1 MNEPKTKPRALQVRD
16 HVSRRVVDLQR
27 RLLDR
32 KSGSLAVAQLAQL
45 RRCSL
50 DDPADSPDIWDLTL
64 GELPID
70 LVGRGDQPSR
80 GESAVHA
87 SIVLFALHQ
96 QSQDKPMHRS
106 GVGFGQAVRAL
117 AKARGGEGP
126 DKSTIQRFQQVGLA
140 STATGR
146 YTQLRSLVSLFRAD
160 EIALDYGRL
169 AADLYRL
176 SDPQQATSVLLQWG
190 RDLHS
195 NPKSAPSGETE

>member
-1 MNEPKTKPRALQVRD
+1 M
-16 HVSRRVVDLQR
+16 
-27 RLLDR
+27 
-32 KSGSLAVAQLAQL
+32 AVAQLAQL

-50 DDPADSPDIWDLTL
+50 DDPADSPEIWGLTL
-64 GELPID
+64 GELPND

-96 QSQDKPMHRS
+96 QSQAKPMHRS
-106 GVGFGQAVRAL
+106 GVGFGQAVRVL
-117 AKARGGEGP
+117 AQARGGEKGP

-140 STATGR
+140 STSAGR
-146 YTQLRSLVSLFRAD
+146 NTQLRSLVSLFRTD
-160 EIALDYGRL
+160 EIPLDYGLL

-176 SDPQQATSVLLQWG
+176 SDPLQATSVLLQWG

-195 NPKSAPSGETE
+195 NPKSAQSGEEE